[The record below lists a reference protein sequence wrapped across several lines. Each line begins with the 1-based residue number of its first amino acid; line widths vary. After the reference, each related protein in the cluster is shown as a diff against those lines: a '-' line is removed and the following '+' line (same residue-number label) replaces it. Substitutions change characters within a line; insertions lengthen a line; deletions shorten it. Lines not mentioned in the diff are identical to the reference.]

1 MTNILYQ
8 AELGVWILAYRAI
21 CSVELSFLL
30 QNTFEKL
37 SENLETNGNDED
49 ANAVHNLISCCKLV
63 THNGS
68 SLYSAPELMKESLI
82 AVFLTR
88 CLQARGYFRRYIKH
102 INEKNVSNENVEF
115 TDNQM
120 KVAIWIHHLMRVAK
134 FNSHE
139 VTEYTVVNEKTE
151 DGMKETSK

>member
-30 QNTFEKL
+30 QNTFEKI
-37 SENLETNGNDED
+37 SEDHETNGTNED
-49 ANAVHNLISCCKLV
+49 ANAVNILISCCKLV

-68 SLYSAPELMKESLI
+68 SLHSAPILMKESLI

-88 CLQARGYFRRYIKH
+88 CLQARGYFRRYIKN

-139 VTEYTVVNEKTE
+139 VTEYTAVNEKTE
-151 DGMKETSK
+151 NGLKETPR

>member
-21 CSVELSFLL
+21 SCVEVSFLL
-30 QNTFEKL
+30 KNTFERI
-37 SENLETNGNDED
+37 SENPERNGIDD
-49 ANAVHNLISCCKLV
+49 DGAAVNNLISCCKLV

-68 SLYSAPELMKESLI
+68 NQYSAPALMKESLI

-139 VTEYTVVNEKTE
+139 VTEYIIGNEKAENRT
-151 DGMKETSK
+151 KEASR